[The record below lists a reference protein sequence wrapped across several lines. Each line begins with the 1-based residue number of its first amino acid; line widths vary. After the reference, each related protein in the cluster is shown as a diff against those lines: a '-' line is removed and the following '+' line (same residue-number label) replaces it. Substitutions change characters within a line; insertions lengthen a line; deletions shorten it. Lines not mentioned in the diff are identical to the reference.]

1 MGGIK
6 GDVFFSQPQV
16 NGPTSVIVNL
26 TGVNETLMWS
36 IKELPMIYDGNAAF
50 SCHSSAV
57 GAVFDPEMAMKAADY
72 ATQCRFGSISR
83 LEACAVGDLGKMLG
97 EITPSNAEMN
107 HTDQKLVIPTRGPHS
122 IMGRTLVLYSGDTPK
137 ACALIRPNQHMITT
151 AVAVFKAP
159 VAGFVYLRQ
168 ANQNSDTSIFVD
180 LFFVNDAQSSNQFTW
195 QINQGVVDVDSSDQ
209 TTYCKTPGERF
220 NPTDSHGENCNQTM
234 HDNCPI
240 GDLSS
245 KHGDVTVSLATPTQS
260 QSKVAFTDTNL
271 PLSGANSVI
280 GETIVLFSVSDPGKP
295 IACAKIMTLKQKE
308 FEVSFEAQVN
318 DGVSGI
324 IKFTQASPFD
334 PTTSV
339 FNLSGLAE
347 KAEGYHIHAYPSP
360 EYKHLS
366 AKDSC
371 SGLIAGDHWNPL
383 NINIKTSPPAGTGQH
398 EISPYNIN
406 ALENRVVMR
415 IEYMIR
421 EV

>member
-72 ATQCRFGSISR
+72 ATQCTFGSISKF
-83 LEACAVGDLGKMLG
+83 EACAVGDLGKMLG
-97 EITPSNAEMN
+97 GITASNAEMN
-107 HTDQKLVIPTRGPHS
+107 HTNQNLVIPTRGPHS
-122 IMGRTLVLYSGDTPK
+122 IMGRTLVLYSGGTPK

-159 VAGFVYLRQ
+159 VAGFIYLRQ

-180 LFFVNDAQSSNQFTW
+180 LFYVNDAQSSTQFTW
-195 QINQGVVDVDSSDQ
+195 QINQGVVDVDSSDE
-209 TTYCKTPGERF
+209 TTYCKTLGERF
-220 NPTDSHGENCNQTM
+220 NPTNSNGENCNQTM

-245 KHGDVTVSLATPTQS
+245 KHGYVTVSLATPTQS

-295 IACAKIMTLKQKE
+295 IACAKIMTVKQKE

-360 EYKHLS
+360 EYKLS
-366 AKDSC
+366 
-371 SGLIAGDHWNPL
+371 LIH
-383 NINIKTSPPAGTGQH
+383 I
-398 EISPYNIN
+398 
-406 ALENRVVMR
+406 
-415 IEYMIR
+415 
-421 EV
+421 